1 MPTQTAVFTRRV
13 EDHMGPAPVCVPPNA
28 SCRELVELLE
38 DNGASS
44 ALIMN
49 DDVTLGGI
57 ITERDVARRV
67 AFRLSPD
74 ASVVDAST
82 SPVEVVRSDDYLFQA
97 IARMR
102 KAKLRHMPVVD
113 GTGRP
118 VGVLTLDAALAA
130 ATEPIIEQIEN
141 LTHHETL
148 EGMRNTKSAQTALA
162 KHLFQDKTPAPS
174 VQRLL
179 TEINN
184 DLYRRIVELCMRQMA
199 DEGCGGPPV
208 RYEVIVMGSGGR
220 GENFLKP
227 DQDNGFILEDYP
239 DEQHSQID
247 GWFIELAERMTKALN
262 EVGFEYCRGH
272 VMATNPLWRKT
283 LSQWKNQIDHWV
295 SKGAGTVLR
304 LCDIFFDYVPVYGD
318 GALSAALRQHVTRAA
333 RRNFFLRE
341 MYKVDEAHGV
351 ALGFFGR
358 RLLVDREPGP
368 NQGKVNLK
376 MTGTLPLVGA
386 VRLCA
391 LREGIADTSTQ
402 TRLHKL
408 REMGILSRDEYD
420 YLNGAYTHITNL
432 MLRQQVTDFAAGR
445 EVGKHVDPDILT
457 ERETDMLVDGF
468 KAIRRFRSRVR
479 TELTAEIF

>member
-1 MPTQTAVFTRRV
+1 MLTQTAVFTRRV
-13 EDHMGPAPVCVPPNA
+13 EDHMGPAPVCVPPSS

-38 DNGASS
+38 KKAASS
-44 ALIMN
+44 ALIIN
-49 DDVTLGGI
+49 EDGTLAGI

-67 AFRLSPD
+67 AFRLGPD
-74 ASVVDAST
+74 APVIDAST
-82 SPVEVVRSDDYLFQA
+82 SPVQVVRSDNYLFHA

-102 KAKLRHMPVVD
+102 KEKLRHMPVVD
-113 GTGRP
+113 EKGRP
-118 VGVLTLDAALAA
+118 VGVLQLDAALAA
-130 ATEPIIEQIEN
+130 ATGPIIEQIEN
-141 LTHHETL
+141 LTHHETF
-148 EGMRNTKSAQTALA
+148 EGMRHTKAAQTALA

-184 DLYRRIVELCMRQMA
+184 DLHRRVVELCMREMVA
-199 DEGCGGPPV
+199 EGYGDPPV
-208 RYEVIVMGSGGR
+208 RYEVVVLGSGGR
-220 GENFLKP
+220 GESFLNP
-227 DQDNGFILEDYP
+227 DQDNGFILADYP
-239 DEQHSQID
+239 DEQHTEID
-247 GWFIELAERMTKALN
+247 GWFIELANRMTKALN

-283 LSQWKNQIDHWV
+283 LGQWKDQIDGWV

-304 LCDIFFDYVPVYGD
+304 LCDIFFDFIPVYGD
-318 GALSAALRQHVTRAA
+318 GALSALLRQHVTRAA
-333 RRNFFLRE
+333 RRTFFLRE
-341 MYKVDEAHGV
+341 MYKVDEEHGV

-402 TRLHKL
+402 VRLHKL
-408 REMGILSRDEYD
+408 REKRILSRDEFD

-432 MLRQQVTDFAAGR
+432 MLRQQVIDFAAGR
-445 EVGKHVDPDILT
+445 EVGKHVDPDVLT

-468 KAIRRFRSRVR
+468 KAIRKFRSRVR
-479 TELTAEIF
+479 SELTAEIF